1 MRTLSYLSIGI
12 FFGITLFKS
21 EAASWFRIY
30 EMFRFESFHMYGII
44 GAALCLGILIT
55 QAIKRFDINSFYG
68 EKIEFKPKEKSVKRY
83 LYGGILF
90 GLGWALAGACPGPMF
105 VLLGAGF
112 YPIAIVIAAALLGT
126 FLYGVLE
133 EKLPHS

>member
-1 MRTLSYLSIGI
+1 MKTIYFLITGI
-12 FFGITLFKS
+12 VFGIVMFKS

-44 GAALCLGILIT
+44 GAALVVGALLV
-55 QAIKRFDINSFYG
+55 QLIKRKSLRSFFGAHIRFY
-68 EKIEFKPKEKSVKRY
+68 PKEKSIARY

-105 VLLGAGF
+105 TLAGAG
-112 YPIAIVIAAALLGT
+112 YLPIILVIISALLGT
-126 FLYGVLE
+126 FCYGLVR
-133 EKLPHS
+133 EKLPH